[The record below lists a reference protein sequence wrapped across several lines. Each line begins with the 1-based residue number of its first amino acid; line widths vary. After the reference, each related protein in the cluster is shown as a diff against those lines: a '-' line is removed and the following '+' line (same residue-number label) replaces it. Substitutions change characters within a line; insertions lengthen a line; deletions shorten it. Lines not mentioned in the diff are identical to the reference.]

1 MNTLPPDAPNAATLP
16 SPETRSRRRLNADYH
31 ALSAAER
38 HLWRYPIM
46 WAAAAAFLFV
56 PLIYVGVYLMSVW
69 DPAGNLPQLPAALV
83 NLDQGTVSRG
93 ERINVGRELLTELHN
108 DPPVQFRLYATQAQ
122 AEAAVRRGEVYFA
135 LTIPADFSRRAV
147 GGSSSE
153 HGLLQLYRAPG
164 LNYYA
169 STVADRVASV
179 IAEDLNATL
188 GENRWEVV
196 QNSLADVQQGFLDLH
211 GATVKLADGAQTLL
225 DGAGKLTGGATT
237 LAGGADTLA
246 GGARDL
252 AAGAGNLSGGV
263 SRLTGGVST
272 LSSSLKQL
280 EAAAPGE
287 QQLAPLLSGSAT
299 LASSA
304 DTLAG
309 GLGQLAGGSEQLAA
323 AAKKLGSGAAQ
334 VNTGTRQ
341 LAGQL
346 PALVSGLGDLNGG
359 AQALDSGAARL
370 GDGLGKAQTGAK
382 QASDG
387 AAQLATGLGR
397 LDTGLGDLQS
407 GAQSLAS
414 GATTLAATLNATP
427 AVQNARALQ
436 TGAASLA
443 TGLEGSKAAS
453 AATSQVAQTLAR
465 QLPALASGLG
475 DLSGG
480 AAQLQTGAT
489 SLAAGAASAQTGA
502 QKAAAGA
509 ARLATGTAQVQTGAQ
524 QLNTGS
530 AALAA
535 NTRKAATGA
544 AQLAAGARD
553 LQGGM
558 TTLAEGNIRIKDA
571 LGDINAQLPAQKDLN
586 TLTTGGTSL
595 TINSARLATG
605 AATLA
610 SGAADLQGGTT
621 DLQTGARQLRDGL
634 VTLRDRIP
642 TDTEQL
648 GGDPTGLAQ
657 SVTVQTRA
665 TADVPN
671 NGSAFAPYFIALAL
685 WVGATLTTFIFPFL
699 LIPDSGR
706 RTGQLA
712 RVLRKLSVPLLIV
725 AGQAGI
731 VVLGVHLMDVPFMNP
746 AQVLLTSLA
755 GSVTFL
761 IVILALNLL
770 FGPAGRVLALILLI
784 VQLAASGGSYPVELS
799 SPAFQAIHNLIPVTE
814 LINALRH
821 AMFGAFEG
829 QYWEFMGR
837 MGLVALIGFIVALL
851 SRRRWVYIPDDR
863 FRSPIITD
871 VG

>member
-1 MNTLPPDAPNAATLP
+1 MNSLPPDAPTPPAAP
-16 SPETRSRRRLNADYH
+16 RSGRLNADYQ
-31 ALSAAER
+31 ALTPAER
-38 HLWRYPIM
+38 SLWRYPIM

-69 DPAGNLPQLPAALV
+69 DPAGNLPDLPAAIV
-83 NLDQGTVSRG
+83 NLDRGTVSRG
-93 ERINVGRELLTELHN
+93 ETVNVGRDLLTELDR
-108 DPPVQFRLYATQAQ
+108 DPPVQFRRYPTQAQ
-122 AEAAVRRGEVYFA
+122 AEAAVRRGDVYFA

-147 GGSSSE
+147 SGSSSE

-169 STVADRVASV
+169 STVSDRVASA

-196 QNSLADVQQGFLDLH
+196 QSSLADVQQGFRDLR

-225 DGAGKLTGGATT
+225 DGSGK
-237 LAGGADTLA
+237 LAGGAATLA
-246 GGARDL
+246 S
-252 AAGAGNLSGGV
+252 GAGTLADGAGRLATGAGDLSGGV
-263 SRLTGGVST
+263 DRLTGGVGR

-287 QQLAPLLSGSAT
+287 KQLAPLRSGAAT
-299 LASSA
+299 LASGA
-304 DTLAG
+304 GTLAG
-309 GLGQLAGGSEQLAA
+309 GLGQLAGGSDQLAA

-334 VNTGTRQ
+334 VDTGTRQ

-346 PALVSGLGDLNGG
+346 PALSSGLGDLNGG
-359 AQALDSGAARL
+359 AATLASGAERL
-370 GDGLGKAQTGAK
+370 GGGLAKAGTGAK

-387 AAQLATGLGR
+387 ATQLAAGLGR
-397 LDTGLGDLQS
+397 LDTGLGTLQTGAQSLQS
-407 GAQSLAS
+407 GATSLA
-414 GATTLAATLNATP
+414 AALNDTP
-427 AVQNARALQ
+427 AVQSARALQ
-436 TGAASLA
+436 AGATSLA
-443 TGLEGSKAAS
+443 DGLKDSKAAS
-453 AATSQVAQTLAR
+453 AATSQGAQALAR
-465 QLPALASGLG
+465 QLPGLSSGLN
-475 DLSGG
+475 DLNSGATQLQAG
-480 AAQLQTGAT
+480 AAK
-489 SLAAGAASAQTGA
+489 LAAGAASAQTGA

-509 ARLATGTAQVQTGAQ
+509 AQLATGTTQLRSGAQ
-524 QLNTGS
+524 TLAGGAGT
-530 AALAA
+530 LAA
-535 NTRKAATGA
+535 NARQAATGA
-544 AQLAAGARD
+544 TQLAAGAQS
-553 LQGGM
+553 LQTGVNTLVGGN
-558 TTLAEGNIRIKDA
+558 LKIKDA
-571 LGDINAQLPAQKDLN
+571 LGQITANLPAAQDLSALSSGGR
-586 TLTTGGTSL
+586 TLATSSEQL
-595 TINSARLATG
+595 ADGARQLATG
-605 AATLA
+605 AGTLR
-610 SGAADLQGGTT
+610 SGTSDLQG
-621 DLQTGARQLRDGL
+621 GARQLRDGL
-634 VTLRDRIP
+634 VTLRGRIP

-648 GGDPTGLAQ
+648 GGDPDGLAR
-657 SVTVQTRA
+657 SVKVRTEDFA
-665 TADVPN
+665 NVPN
-671 NGSAFAPYFIALAL
+671 NGNAFAPYFIALAL

-706 RTGQLA
+706 HTGQVA

-731 VVLGVHLMDVPFMNP
+731 VVLGVYLMGVQFMNP
-746 AQVLLTSLA
+746 TQVLLTSLA
-755 GSVTFL
+755 GSVTFM

-799 SPAFQAIHNLIPVTE
+799 SPAFQAIHKLIPVTE

-837 MGLVALIGFIVALL
+837 MGLVALIGFTVALI
-851 SRRRWVYIPDDR
+851 SRRRWVYTPDDR